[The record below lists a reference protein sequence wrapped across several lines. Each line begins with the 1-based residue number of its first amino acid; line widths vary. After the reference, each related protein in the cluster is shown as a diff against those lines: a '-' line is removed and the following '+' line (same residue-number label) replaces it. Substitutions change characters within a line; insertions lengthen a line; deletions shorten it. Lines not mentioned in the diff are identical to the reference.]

1 MAGHKRTADGEM
13 AAATTES
20 EIVGMPQKKFYRSRA
35 HCNPLSHN
43 DSFDYPLN
51 PADMNWSTHFPKL
64 ENPYV
69 LHFVVIPDLGCFRK
83 VDILD
88 IGCGFG
94 GLTIALAGLFP
105 DKTTLAMEIR
115 PKVTEYVRLRIEA
128 LRQEN
133 ASTNQFQNVSVLRT
147 NAMRYLPHY
156 FEKGQIQKMFFC
168 FPDPQFKQRNH
179 RRRIVNTHLLAEY
192 AYLIPEGGILY
203 TITDVEDLHNW
214 HVAKCDAHPCFE
226 RITDEAVLSADPCV
240 AAMTNETEEG
250 KKVARSGGNKY
261 IAVYRRVSDAHV
273 QATASTLF

>member
-69 LHFVVIPDLGCFRK
+69 LHFVIIPDLGCFRK

-133 ASTNQFQNVSVLRT
+133 ASTNQ
-147 NAMRYLPHY
+147 
-156 FEKGQIQKMFFC
+156 
-168 FPDPQFKQRNH
+168 
-179 RRRIVNTHLLAEY
+179 
-192 AYLIPEGGILY
+192 
-203 TITDVEDLHNW
+203 
-214 HVAKCDAHPCFE
+214 
-226 RITDEAVLSADPCV
+226 SADPCV
-240 AAMTNETEEG
+240 AAMTEETEEG